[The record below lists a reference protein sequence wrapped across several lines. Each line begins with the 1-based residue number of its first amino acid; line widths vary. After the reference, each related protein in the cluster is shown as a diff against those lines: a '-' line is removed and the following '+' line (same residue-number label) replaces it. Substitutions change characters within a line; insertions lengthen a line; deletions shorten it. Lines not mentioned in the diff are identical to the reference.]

1 MEEHSDHPSG
11 NVTTRDVTGSGI
23 FIGTDIAT
31 GNITIGD
38 TIIGI
43 NKSLEKNPE
52 SEYLKGLKEL
62 AEKLEQEYQKYPVSD
77 DKKNEINKSLVSLQ
91 NEVKD
96 LKAGQKMD
104 DLSPPQQDKIKSE
117 TSTLIDKILDA
128 LPPAAELVAKF
139 TPLAPFDK
147 LIRGGVQQIVD
158 GIKGWRKSK
167 H

>member
-1 MEEHSDHPSG
+1 MTSG
-11 NVTTRDVTGSGI
+11 DVTGAGI
-23 FIGTDIAT
+23 IIGTNITT

-43 NKSLEKNPE
+43 NKSMVQNPG

-62 AEKLEQEYQKYPVSD
+62 AVDLEQEYQKHNVPD
-77 DKKNEINKSLVSLQ
+77 AKRNEINKSLLALQ
-91 NEVKD
+91 DDVKD
-96 LKAGQKMD
+96 LKPGLKVD
-104 DLSPPQQDKIKSE
+104 DLSPPQQAKITSD

-128 LPPAAELVAKF
+128 LPPAAELVSKF

-167 H
+167 Q